1 MKLRITDPPSEE
13 KPVIKSAI
21 TRNSPEDQTA
31 NLRDSLTALVGRGY
45 TSVTDDESRGHFSRL
60 VATIGLPAAQKLMT
74 HIAIYNQNPNQSRL
88 PLTEKVSQFYDIGS
102 RDTEVNSLLQKIKNF
117 GSGVVSGLTD
127 SGDYTNQ
134 VLMNKIAE
142 TPKNIKLIVGK

>member
-1 MKLRITDPPSEE
+1 MKLRITEPPSEE
-13 KPVIKSAI
+13 KPTVKTGIS
-21 TRNSPEDQTA
+21 RNSPEDQTA

-60 VATIGLPAAQKLMT
+60 VATLGLPAAQRLMT

-88 PLTEKVSQFYDIGS
+88 PLNEKVTQFYDIGS
-102 RDTEVNSLLQKIKNF
+102 RDAEINSLLQKIKTF

-127 SGDYTNQ
+127 SPDYSNQ
-134 VLMNKIAE
+134 ILMNKVAE